1 MGLLVFQQSSGGVIN
16 VQGTNTASTYTWT
29 IPASTDTFVGL
40 AATQTLTNKTLTSP
54 VISGGTI
61 DNSVIGGTTAAAGSF
76 TTVSASTSVTTP
88 FVTSAASTSLLLKS
102 AGTTAVTIDTAQNV
116 GVGVTPSA
124 WASPV
129 QTALQLKGGAS
140 FASWGSF
147 GGAYTVANAF
157 YNGTNWKYLA
167 NNLAGLYVNE
177 SGGHAWSTAASGTAG
192 NTISWTQAMTLN
204 NSGQLLVGATS
215 FTGTAR
221 VMIMADGTYATL
233 ECQAPGT
240 GSYGQIQFVNGNGG
254 VGSIVT
260 NGSTTTYNITSDRRL
275 KSNITSLT
283 SSDSGPIID
292 ALLPRKFNWNA
303 DGSTSMGFITD
314 EYQNQF
320 PGAITG
326 QPNATTTEEY
336 EITPAIKDEQG
347 NITTPAVM
355 GTRTVPVYQQGDF
368 STSEFM
374 AVLVAEIQSLRARLK
389 AANIA

>member
-1 MGLLVFQQSSGGVIN
+1 M
-16 VQGTNTASTYTWT
+16 ASTISAGLTTTTALVYSADTSGVLQLQTNGTTTAVT
-29 IPASTDTFVGL
+29 IDTSQNVTFAG
-40 AATQTLTNKTLTSP
+40 KLTSASSL
-54 VISGGTI
+54 VLASNGT
-61 DNSVIGGTTAAAGSF
+61 
-76 TTVSASTSVTTP
+76 
-88 FVTSAASTSLLLKS
+88 
-102 AGTTAVTIDTAQNV
+102 TTAVTIDTAQNV
-116 GVGVTPSA
+116 GVGVTP
-124 WASPV
+124 PTI
-129 QTALQLKGGAS
+129 QTGFSNISLGYAGNFIADKSSVGGLNILQNAYRNSGGT
-140 FASWGSF
+140 
-147 GGAYTVANAF
+147 YTYVGTAPAEYYQM
-157 YNGTNWKYLA
+157 YNGQ
-167 NNLAGLYVNE
+167 
-177 SGGHAWSTAASGTAG
+177 HAWYIAGSGTAG
-192 NTISWTQAMTLN
+192 NTISFTQAMTLN